1 MEKSQYELC
10 VEVLRR
16 LDNAGVLKDVVLVGS
31 WCTLF
36 YKDFFGTTHYRE
48 ALIDKGQDD
57 SIRKAFGSMPRRW
70 QGKVKKQLAEPLDTK
85 VMDVLT
91 HGT

>member
-36 YKDFFGTTHYRE
+36 YRDFFGTTQYRRIKGGRYNVWE
-48 ALIDKGQDD
+48 KGQQLTHFKIDK
-57 SIRKAFGSMPRRW
+57 P
-70 QGKVKKQLAEPLDTK
+70 
-85 VMDVLT
+85 
-91 HGT
+91 